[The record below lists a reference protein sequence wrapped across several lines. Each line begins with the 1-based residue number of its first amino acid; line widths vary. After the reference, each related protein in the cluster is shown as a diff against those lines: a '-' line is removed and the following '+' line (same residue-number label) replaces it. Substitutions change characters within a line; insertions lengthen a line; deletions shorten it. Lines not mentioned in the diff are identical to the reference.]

1 MPEPRLM
8 DTIVP
13 RWEWRTFCGNLNA
26 IRQRLSA
33 VGSTG
38 VEESDEVYLLSSL
51 CDASV
56 KIRTGL
62 LDVKQLEQRDPSG
75 LELYR
80 PVLKADFP
88 LPASTV
94 AQIFEILRLPV
105 PVLSLAAFSQ
115 VALLDELVKPE
126 PNLRTLSVHKVRT
139 RYRIGDCLVEMTDV
153 LANGRSVRTFAVESE
168 DRVAMLQ
175 TVRELGLSGVPH
187 QNYPRA
193 LRDLIGL
200 TGPSLKDTVR
210 ADAMRY
216 AAIDVGT
223 NSVKLHVAERDG
235 TGSWHRVLDRIE
247 VTRLGERLQETG
259 EIQPAAQARTVAVI
273 ADMVAQAKSVGAQA
287 IVAVGTMGLR
297 QARNSRAFLE
307 DVRATCGI
315 SIEVIDGKE
324 EARLAYLAVQ
334 VGLGVAKGSVVVFDT
349 GGGSTQVTL
358 GDNGNVLEQFSL
370 NLGAVRLTEEF
381 GLHGA
386 VDHRTLRSARA
397 AIARELIRLDSIA
410 PPDALVGMGGAVT
423 NMAAVSL
430 GLVPYDPDRI
440 QGAIL
445 TFAEIERQIGAYAE
459 LEVVQ
464 RQDIPGLQPG
474 RAEIILAGACIV
486 ATLMEKL
493 HQDRLTVSDRALR
506 HGILIDRF

>member
-75 LELYR
+75 LELWR

-175 TVRELGLSGVPH
+175 TVRELGLSGVPN

-315 SIEVIDGKE
+315 GIEVIDGKE

-349 GGGSTQVTL
+349 GGGSTQVH
-358 GDNGNVLEQFSL
+358 FSATTGTCL
-370 NLGAVRLTEEF
+370 NS
-381 GLHGA
+381 
-386 VDHRTLRSARA
+386 SA
-397 AIARELIRLDSIA
+397 
-410 PPDALVGMGGAVT
+410 
-423 NMAAVSL
+423 
-430 GLVPYDPDRI
+430 
-440 QGAIL
+440 
-445 TFAEIERQIGAYAE
+445 
-459 LEVVQ
+459 
-464 RQDIPGLQPG
+464 
-474 RAEIILAGACIV
+474 
-486 ATLMEKL
+486 
-493 HQDRLTVSDRALR
+493 
-506 HGILIDRF
+506 